1 MWNYLNKKTVVEHR
15 HMGCLQLWMTLLDK
29 PEKDKVDGVLMTVL
43 LPVNYQTK
51 VDQLLM
57 ISTNSLTAFGQP
69 GEESCT
75 GLFR

>member
-1 MWNYLNKKTVVEHR
+1 
-15 HMGCLQLWMTLLDK
+15 MGCLKLWMTLLNK
-29 PEKDKVDGVLMTVL
+29 PEKDKVDDALMTVL

-69 GEESCT
+69 GEGSY
-75 GLFR
+75 